1 MGDFLRFYLHIP
13 KILRTFALKITNPM
27 TKKFLFITLIAALC
41 FALPVKAQFIQQM
54 SLMTPHYYPGEVY
67 FTDGHSETFYEVE
80 LPRVTK
86 SNLDVRKSPE
96 DKKRTTIEG
105 TDIVCIKF
113 WHRSFPDKVHVL
125 YYVQAQK
132 AMMRSPHQW
141 GVPVAESNWGVL
153 FQCEANYEVDKMTG
167 ELNIVKFVG
176 GSSPDT
182 PTLFYLKRKGDELAN
197 LLIFGSDFAIKRK
210 VAELFKENPAVYK
223 GIKSGKL
230 KPADM
235 QSILD
240 EMASSTAL

>member
-1 MGDFLRFYLHIP
+1 
-13 KILRTFALKITNPM
+13 M
-27 TKKFLFITLIAALC
+27 TKKSLFIIWIAAFCLT
-41 FALPVKAQFIQQM
+41 LPAKAQFIQQM

-67 FTDGHSETFYEVE
+67 FADGHSETFDEVE
-80 LPRVTK
+80 LPRVAK

-113 WHRSFPDKVHVL
+113 WHANFPDKAHVL
-125 YYVQAQK
+125 YYVHAKK
-132 AMMRSPHQW
+132 ALMQSPHQW

-153 FQCEANYEVDKMTG
+153 FQCEANYEVDNITG
-167 ELNIVKFVG
+167 DLDIVKFVG

-182 PTLFYLKRKGDELAN
+182 PTLFYLKRKGDDLAN

-210 VAELFKENPAVYK
+210 VAEFFKENPTISN

-230 KPADM
+230 KPKDM
-235 QSILD
+235 QYILD
-240 EMASSTAL
+240 EMAATSLPGK